1 MWTDGSKSPR
11 HCTEEDQVN
20 PSPCPGARPVTNRPT
35 DPRGDLR
42 KCSTPRGL
50 APNAIWYGVLVLG
63 LGVKLHVKQVLMD
76 MGMVG
81 VT

>member
-1 MWTDGSKSPR
+1 MPAAKGTIPQLQADVLKAQL
-11 HCTEEDQVN
+11 DK
-20 PSPCPGARPVTNRPT
+20 PV
-35 DPRGDLR
+35 
-42 KCSTPRGL
+42 
-50 APNAIWYGVLVLG
+50 AIEIHTLG